1 MSRSFKKHPGFQI
14 AGDKGF
20 KKIFNRRI
28 RRAKKLDDIPDGGA
42 YKKLNDSYD
51 IADYKE
57 IGPKWEDFYEGHK
70 LLNTP
75 EEKEELYKI
84 WLKWYRSK

>member
-14 AGDKGF
+14 CGDKSF

-28 RRAKKLDDIPDGGA
+28 RRAKKLDDIPNGGA
-42 YKKLNDSYD
+42 YKKLNDSYE

-57 IGPKWEDFYEGHK
+57 IGPKWEEFYEENK

-75 EEKEELYKI
+75 EEKGELYNM
-84 WLKWYRSK
+84 WLKWYGGK